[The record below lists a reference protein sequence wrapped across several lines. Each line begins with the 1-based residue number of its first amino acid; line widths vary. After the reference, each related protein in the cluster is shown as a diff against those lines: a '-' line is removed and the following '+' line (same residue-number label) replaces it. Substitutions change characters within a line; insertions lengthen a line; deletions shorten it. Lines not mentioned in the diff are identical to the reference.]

1 LFVRILLLWVASL
14 MLAHV
19 GFRYLDAD
27 SPFMPGGAT
36 FDPAST
42 TQAARQQ
49 DVELQLSADIASAHG
64 IAPLVSIRPHFVDL
78 AAGVA
83 PHLRD
88 SIWAPNAVTSA
99 NALHLREACSSG
111 VARLKKVARRIDAR
125 FDVRFAALLLAL
137 CALLLALRAW
147 WLQTVRHDLLAM
159 AATLRLA
166 ASGAGPAPAL
176 VHRPRK
182 LHGLARAL
190 GDLSCRRSGTV
201 EDRSATFAAF
211 LRQIESRTARLR
223 AYAMN
228 VTRWNLRVALVED
241 IDLFQDLARQFVD
254 TVGHGGANHA
264 PVSVDAYLKDRYVY
278 GANADDA
285 RIVLRLDA
293 GEAFELPRSALVRLV
308 DNLVGNAH
316 AHGAP
321 PVEIS
326 TTRGA
331 RTWTLSVRDHG
342 DGVGASLPEGGA
354 LAPPLL
360 ASRAASLGLGS
371 HWGMGL
377 SIVRRLARLCN
388 AKLKIGDHPD
398 GGLWVRVIVP
408 MDKARQ
414 T

>member
-1 LFVRILLLWVASL
+1 MFVRILLLWVASL

-159 AATLRLA
+159 IATLHVA
-166 ASGAGPAPAL
+166 TSGTGPAPAL
-176 VHRPRK
+176 VDCPRK
-182 LHGLARAL
+182 LHGLARAI
-190 GDLSCRRSGTV
+190 GDLLCRRSGAV
-201 EDRSATFAAF
+201 EDQSATFAAF
-211 LRQIESRTARLR
+211 LRQTESRVARMR

-254 TVGHGGANHA
+254 TAGHGGTNHA
-264 PVSVDAYLKDRYVY
+264 PVNVDAYLKDRFVY
-278 GANADDA
+278 GANADA
-285 RIVLRLDA
+285 SIVLRLDA
-293 GEAFELPRSALVRLV
+293 GEAFALPRSALVRLV

-316 AHGAP
+316 AHGKP
-321 PVEIS
+321 PIEIC
-326 TTRGA
+326 TARGP
-331 RTWTLSVRDHG
+331 RSWTLSVRDHG
-342 DGVGASLPEGGA
+342 EGVGTSLPEGGA
-354 LAPPLL
+354 LASPLL
-360 ASRAASLGLGS
+360 ASRAASLGLDS

-388 AKLKIGDHPD
+388 AKLKIGNHPE

-408 MDKARQ
+408 MDKARHA
-414 T
+414 